1 VIGIEPVR
9 YLVAPALIGLLLM
22 MPVLTVFAD
31 AVALLGAGLYAS
43 GSLDIDIAT
52 YLLRTLQTLEP
63 RDLWEGLSKS
73 VVFALL
79 IGLIGVST
87 GFAVQGG
94 AEGVGRATTR
104 AVVRSITAI
113 VIADMLFSFFLN
125 R

>member
-1 VIGIEPVR
+1 MIGIEPVR

>member
-1 VIGIEPVR
+1 
-9 YLVAPALIGLLLM
+9 
-22 MPVLTVFAD
+22 
-31 AVALLGAGLYAS
+31 LLGAGLYAS

>member
-31 AVALLGAGLYAS
+31 AVALLGAALYAS

>member
-1 VIGIEPVR
+1 
-9 YLVAPALIGLLLM
+9 
-22 MPVLTVFAD
+22 
-31 AVALLGAGLYAS
+31 
-43 GSLDIDIAT
+43 
-52 YLLRTLQTLEP
+52 
-63 RDLWEGLSKS
+63 